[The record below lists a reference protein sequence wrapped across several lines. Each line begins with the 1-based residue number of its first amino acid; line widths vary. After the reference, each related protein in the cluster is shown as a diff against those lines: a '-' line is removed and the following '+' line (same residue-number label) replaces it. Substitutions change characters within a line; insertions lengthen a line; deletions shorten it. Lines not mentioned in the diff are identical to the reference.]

1 MIKKLKEVDIMIKYC
16 KGCGVRLQDN
26 NVLLEGYT
34 NNLGKDLCKR
44 CFRLKHYG
52 EYEVVTKSNGEYI
65 EIIKNVGKTKSL
77 VLYVVDLISLSNNL
91 EKIKEYLKNNK
102 VILVLNKKDM
112 LPLSVSDKK
121 ILDYIDENYKD
132 VFIDKIVISANKNYN
147 LDRLM
152 KLIKKHRVY
161 KNVYVVGNT
170 NAGKSTLINK
180 LIENYSVDTS
190 LITISSM
197 PSTTLDEI
205 KIPFKDFY
213 LIDTP
218 GLVDGHNIVNY
229 ISDSKI
235 KKLSS
240 HKEIKPRTYQ
250 IKKGQALIFEN
261 FLRIDY
267 VEGEKNSFTVF
278 VSNDI
283 NIKRINGKRHSD
295 LQDLARK
302 ELNLKY
308 HEDIVVNGFGF
319 VKTILEGRVYVYVD
333 KDVEVFTRKSMI

>member
-1 MIKKLKEVDIMIKYC
+1 
-16 KGCGVRLQDN
+16 
-26 NVLLEGYT
+26 
-34 NNLGKDLCKR
+34 
-44 CFRLKHYG
+44 
-52 EYEVVTKSNGEYI
+52 
-65 EIIKNVGKTKSL
+65 
-77 VLYVVDLISLSNNL
+77 
-91 EKIKEYLKNNK
+91 
-102 VILVLNKKDM
+102 M
-112 LPLSVSDKK
+112 LPLSVTDKK
-121 ILDYIDENYKD
+121 ILDYITENFED
-132 VFIDKIVISANKNYN
+132 VFIDKIIISANKNYN
-147 LDRLM
+147 LDKLM

-180 LIENYSVDTS
+180 LIENYSIDKS

-218 GLVDGHNIVNY
+218 GLVDRHNIINY
-229 ISDSKI
+229 IDNNNI

-240 HKEIKPRTYQ
+240 KKEIKPKTYQ

-267 VEGEKNSFTVF
+267 IEGEKNSFTVF
-278 VSNDI
+278 ASN
-283 NIKRINGKRHSD
+283 NVNVKRINGKRHNT
-295 LQDLARK
+295 LQELSRK
-302 ELNLKY
+302 EIDLKY
-308 HEDIVVNGFGF
+308 HEDIVINGFGF
-319 VKTILEGRVYVYVD
+319 IKTVLEGKTYIYVD

>member
-1 MIKKLKEVDIMIKYC
+1 MIKYC

-34 NNLGKDLCKR
+34 NNLSKDLCKR
-44 CFRLKHYG
+44 CFRLKNYG
-52 EYEVVTKSNGEYI
+52 EYEIVTKSNDEYI
-65 EIIKNVGKTKSL
+65 EIIKDIGKTKSL
-77 VLYVVDLISLSNNL
+77 VLYVIDLISLPQNIT
-91 EKIKEYLKNNK
+91 KIKEYLKNNK

-112 LPLSVSDKK
+112 LPLSVTDKK
-121 ILDYIDENYKD
+121 ILDYITENFED

-147 LDRLM
+147 LDKLM

-180 LIENYSVDTS
+180 LIENYSIDKS

-218 GLVDGHNIVNY
+218 GLVDRHNIINY
-229 ISDSKI
+229 IDNDNI

-240 HKEIKPRTYQ
+240 KKEIKPKTYQ
-250 IKKGQALIFEN
+250 IKKGQSLIFEN

-267 VEGEKNSFTVF
+267 IEGEKNSFTVF
-278 VSNDI
+278 ASNNI
-283 NIKRINGKRHSD
+283 NVKRINGKRHNT
-295 LQDLARK
+295 LQELSRK
-302 ELNLKY
+302 EINLKY
-308 HEDIVVNGFGF
+308 HEDIVINGFGF
-319 VKTILEGRVYVYVD
+319 IKTVLEGKTYIYVD

>member
-1 MIKKLKEVDIMIKYC
+1 MIKYC

-34 NNLGKDLCKR
+34 NNLSKDLCKR
-44 CFRLKHYG
+44 CFRLKNYG
-52 EYEVVTKSNGEYI
+52 EYEIVTKSNDEYI
-65 EIIKNVGKTKSL
+65 EIIKDIGKTKSL
-77 VLYVVDLISLSNNL
+77 VLYVIDLISLPKNIT
-91 EKIKEYLKNNK
+91 KIKEYLKNNK

-112 LPLSVSDKK
+112 LPLSVTDKK
-121 ILDYIDENYKD
+121 ILDYITENFED
-132 VFIDKIVISANKNYN
+132 VFIDKIIISANKNYN
-147 LDRLM
+147 LDKLM

-180 LIENYSVDTS
+180 LIENYSIDKS

-218 GLVDGHNIVNY
+218 GLVDRHNIINY
-229 ISDSKI
+229 IDNNNI

-240 HKEIKPRTYQ
+240 KKEIKPKTYQ

-267 VEGEKNSFTVF
+267 IEGEKNSFTVF
-278 VSNDI
+278 ASN
-283 NIKRINGKRHSD
+283 NVNVKRINGKRHNT
-295 LQDLARK
+295 LQELSRK
-302 ELNLKY
+302 EIDLKY
-308 HEDIVVNGFGF
+308 HEDIVINGFGF
-319 VKTILEGRVYVYVD
+319 IKTVLEGKTYIYVD

>member
-1 MIKKLKEVDIMIKYC
+1 MIKYC

-34 NNLGKDLCKR
+34 NNLSKDLCKR
-44 CFRLKHYG
+44 CFRLKNYG
-52 EYEVVTKSNGEYI
+52 EYEIVTKSNDEYI
-65 EIIKNVGKTKSL
+65 EIIKDIGKTKSL
-77 VLYVVDLISLSNNL
+77 VLYVIDLISLPKNIT
-91 EKIKEYLKNNK
+91 KIKEYLKNNK

-112 LPLSVSDKK
+112 LPLSVTDKK
-121 ILDYIDENYKD
+121 ILDYITENFED

-147 LDRLM
+147 LDKLM

-161 KNVYVVGNT
+161 KNVYVGGNT

-180 LIENYSVDTS
+180 LIENYSIDKS

-218 GLVDGHNIVNY
+218 GLVDRHNIINY
-229 ISDSKI
+229 IDNNNI

-240 HKEIKPRTYQ
+240 KKEIKPKTYQ

-267 VEGEKNSFTVF
+267 IEGEKNSFTVF
-278 VSNDI
+278 ASN
-283 NIKRINGKRHSD
+283 NVNVKRINGKRHNT
-295 LQDLARK
+295 LQELSRK
-302 ELNLKY
+302 EIDLKY
-308 HEDIVVNGFGF
+308 HEDIVINGFGF
-319 VKTILEGRVYVYVD
+319 IKTVLEGKTYIYVD